1 MGVAGAVWAEGKAG
15 ERLGAGAVLTQNLA
29 KYSSSIFAHAGR
41 ASIERVGELNE
52 GVSFMH
58 ADSCEDKTRGRLVR

>member
-15 ERLGAGAVLTQNLA
+15 ERQNMRAVLTQNLA
-29 KYSSSIFAHAGR
+29 KHAAPILAHAGW

-58 ADSCEDKTRGRLVR
+58 ADSWRREEKEG